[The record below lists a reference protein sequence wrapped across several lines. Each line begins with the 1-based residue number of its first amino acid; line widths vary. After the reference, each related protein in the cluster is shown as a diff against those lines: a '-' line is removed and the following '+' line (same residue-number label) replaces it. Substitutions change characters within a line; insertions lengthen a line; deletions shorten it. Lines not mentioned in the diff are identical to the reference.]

1 MHSGIEFALALR
13 GLLFCTWH
21 CYRQYNQKAGGNEH
35 EDCVYLVVR
44 HLCMLRHKMFSSFA
58 AAWSVLSD
66 QEQKHDI
73 FGNGGGVEVDV
84 SSYKNKRMKLIEIGI
99 ESVKLVEIAGLIEQT
114 FDVPVNEGCD
124 AVQDILDYA
133 KKQ

>member
-1 MHSGIEFALALR
+1 
-13 GLLFCTWH
+13 
-21 CYRQYNQKAGGNEH
+21 
-35 EDCVYLVVR
+35 
-44 HLCMLRHKMFSSFA
+44 MLRHKMFSSFA

-66 QEQKHDI
+66 QEQSMTFLETVEEI
-73 FGNGGGVEVDV
+73 LEVDV

-114 FDVPVNEGCD
+114 FDVPVNED
-124 AVQDILDYA
+124 AMLALTVQDILDYA